1 MLLQQKIADWTVAH
15 NPKWLAFFRVAL
27 GLCLLL
33 KGFSFFNHSFQF
45 HDLMVSSF
53 NINQFWLDYSVI
65 WINILAGFLIVIG
78 VFTRLACLVQIP
90 IIVGAIIFVHA
101 PDGIFAFQSGLLFS
115 LIILLL
121 LVVFLIE
128 GDGKVSFMNYY
139 NTEVADQ
146 K

>member
-1 MLLQQKIADWTVAH
+1 
-15 NPKWLAFFRVAL
+15 
-27 GLCLLL
+27 
-33 KGFSFFNHSFQF
+33 
-45 HDLMVSSF
+45 MVSSF